1 MNLGNAQSY
10 WLLEHERLY
19 KIFQQMMRE
28 GNQNINNVRAKDL

>member
-1 MNLGNAQSY
+1 MNLRNAQSY

-28 GNQNINNVRAKDL
+28 GN